1 MNHIKTHEDFF
12 NMVNDTG
19 SILKFLIE
27 NNICSKRFKCPNK
40 KCKKPRKN
48 ILSLKNE
55 RLFYKCN
62 SFGCSRW
69 WSANNNIF
77 NFKTKSQLS
86 VKQILS
92 IIWFYCHS
100 FKLKDVIM
108 QTGIA
113 RKHIIKWWCKIRNY
127 LHLLLLQA
135 PPMGGKGYVVQI
147 DESLFRGRRKYKVGK
162 FKTGDIRPQRTV
174 RDILDSLIS
183 NNRSKRNYGNR
194 VDGPWVFGMVIEK
207 KSELKSKV
215 SMRKE
220 IKRQKKLFVRSLYP
234 NDKKKRQGL
243 YKDNRIFQRKFEAT
257 RLKQLLKQSTTTN
270 QEFIMFVVQR
280 Q

>member
-27 NNICSKRFKCPNK
+27 NNICSKRSKCPNK

-113 RKHIIKWWCKIRNY
+113 RKHIIKWWCKILSAFTPFTGSPNGRTIMGRNY
-127 LHLLLLQA
+127 QF
-135 PPMGGKGYVVQI
+135 
-147 DESLFRGRRKYKVGK
+147 SLNKRMPLKNRF
-162 FKTGDIRPQRTV
+162 F
-174 RDILDSLIS
+174 LIS
-183 NNRSKRNYGNR
+183 ERN
-194 VDGPWVFGMVIEK
+194 PSF
-207 KSELKSKV
+207 
-215 SMRKE
+215 
-220 IKRQKKLFVRSLYP
+220 
-234 NDKKKRQGL
+234 
-243 YKDNRIFQRKFEAT
+243 
-257 RLKQLLKQSTTTN
+257 
-270 QEFIMFVVQR
+270 
-280 Q
+280 